1 MLQPNEI
8 EKEYVLLLNAKDKP
22 IKEQAIV
29 QSHLKWQKSVN
40 DLSLAKCVFKIST
53 SDEIK
58 AALGYPED
66 TTFFDWAII
75 ASYYSIFHATQAI
88 LGLKRI
94 KINSRMHH
102 ATLIAFAKHFIINDE
117 LAAELFLIYEN
128 AEEKAKD
135 LLAIY
140 EEEMGKR
147 GVFQYHKL
155 SRSNEY
161 PAKESIENATKFLN
175 AMQEVLKK
183 NNII

>member
-8 EKEYVLLLNAKDKP
+8 EKEYALLLKVKDKP
-22 IKEQAIV
+22 IREQSLV
-29 QSHLKWQKSVN
+29 QSHLKWQKAVN
-40 DLSLAKCVFKIST
+40 DLSLAKGIFKIST

-58 AALGYPED
+58 AALGYPENI
-66 TTFFDWAII
+66 TFFDWVII

-88 LGLKRI
+88 LGLKKI
-94 KINSRMHH
+94 KINGRMHH
-102 ATLIAFAKHFIINDE
+102 ATMIAFAKHFIINNE

-147 GVFQYHKL
+147 GVFQYHRL

-161 PAKESIENATKFLN
+161 PAKESIENATSFLN
-175 AMQEVLKK
+175 AIQEVLKK